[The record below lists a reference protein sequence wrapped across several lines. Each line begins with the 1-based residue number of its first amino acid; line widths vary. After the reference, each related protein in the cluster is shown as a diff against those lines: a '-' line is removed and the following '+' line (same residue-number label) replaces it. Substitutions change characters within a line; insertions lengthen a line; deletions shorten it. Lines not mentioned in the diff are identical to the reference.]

1 MHSEHMENGSILI
14 LKEEIASL
22 KNEINAITSEFLRQ
36 EACLVESRV
45 ALFKR
50 TRSLQIFQDLHER
63 ILSAKDRAEIYQ
75 VTALLLLDVGY
86 DRVAIFRKEG
96 NCYSSIASKGY
107 TSREKSKNL
116 PSPSFATLVEQ
127 QEGVLVNGE
136 NCETFDYDYE
146 EELDVKFF
154 IAVHFYLDP
163 ASPESHILLAGNK
176 TEVTARRPRL
186 TETDL
191 QILKTL
197 TCQISVAVEKIGF
210 VERLQASEK
219 KYRQLYE
226 HSVEGIFQISISGH
240 FLSANPAMAR
250 LLGYKEAATLV
261 AENYNVGR
269 EFFVE
274 REEFNAIRQR
284 AEEFGSILGVE
295 TRIKT
300 RDGLVRWVS
309 LSARCVRNER
319 REVEFFEGSVV
330 DLTEKMSAKKMAI
343 AREVAETA
351 NRAKSQFLANMSHEI
366 RTPMN
371 GVIGMA
377 ELLLD
382 TELDNNQRF
391 YADAVQT
398 CSRSLMKIINDIL
411 DFSKIEAG
419 KLELEQIC
427 FDLRD
432 LFDDLIHMMGSKADE
447 KGIELFCNIDP
458 DVQPAVVGDSG
469 RLRQILLNLV
479 SNSLKFTDTGKI
491 SVSVASASQTES
503 WEKLQFVVRDT
514 GMGIPLDKQELV
526 FDSFTQ
532 VDSSNTRIFGGT
544 GLGLAICRQLVQLM
558 GGEIGVRSEKG
569 EGCEFW
575 FTVNLGKQQMVETT
589 PPHLLP
595 SCEARDI
602 FTGEESSN
610 RAMPGFRQG
619 RGDVRLLLVEDNQI
633 NQQVVCGILAK
644 LGISNVD
651 VAEDGA
657 EALHA
662 FEKLGMMGG
671 RYDIILMDI
680 QMPVM
685 DGIETTKRIRA
696 NLNGVNSP
704 DLPIIALTAH
714 ALKSDMERCIEAG
727 MNDFITKP
735 VLPEILD
742 KILQKWL
749 CLPSGP
755 VINVKNAHPA
765 QRKELQTGFD
775 TLEKAISTA
784 PADFNQR
791 EDGWQNSPVFDY
803 PALKRRMNEDDR
815 VVKDIIEVYWSRFPS
830 QFEELKDL
838 VATGLQ
844 SEVLRLVHTLKGS
857 SGTVGAMQL
866 FRLFREL
873 ERAAKRNEP
882 LHKLLLII
890 ENQVQELETVLHQYI
905 R

>member
-1 MHSEHMENGSILI
+1 MHSEHMENGSILL

-22 KNEINAITSEFLRQ
+22 KNEMNTITAELLRQ
-36 EACLVESRV
+36 EAGLVESRV
-45 ALFKR
+45 ALIKR
-50 TRSLQIFQDLHER
+50 TRSLQIFQDLYER
-63 ILSAKDRAEIYQ
+63 ILSAKDRTEIYQ

-86 DRVAIFRKEG
+86 DRVAIYRKEG
-96 NCYSSIASKGY
+96 DCYSSIASKGY

-116 PSPSFATLVEQ
+116 PSPSFAALVEQ

-136 NCETFDYDYE
+136 NYDAFEYNYE
-146 EELDVKFF
+146 KELDVKFF

-176 TEVTARRPRL
+176 TEVTVRRPRL
-186 TETDL
+186 KETDL

-197 TCQISVAVEKIGF
+197 TGQISVAVEKIGF
-210 VERLQASEK
+210 IERLQASEK

-240 FLSANPAMAR
+240 FLSVNPAMAR
-250 LLGYKEAATLV
+250 LLGYKEAAALV

-269 EFFVE
+269 EFFVD

-284 AEEFGSILGVE
+284 AEDFGSILGVE

-300 RDGLVRWVS
+300 RDGLVRYVS
-309 LSARCVRNER
+309 VSARCVRNEQR
-319 REVEFFEGSVV
+319 KVEYFEGSVV
-330 DLTEKMSAKKMAI
+330 DITEKVNAKKMAI
-343 AREVAETA
+343 ARKVAETA

-371 GVIGMA
+371 GVIGMS

-382 TELDNNQRF
+382 TKLDDNQRF

-427 FDLRD
+427 FNLRD
-432 LFDDLIHMMGSKADE
+432 LFDDLIHMMGSKAEE
-447 KGIELFCNIDP
+447 KGIEFFCNIDP

-491 SVSVASASQTES
+491 SVFVASTSQTES
-503 WEKLQFVVRDT
+503 REELRFVVKDT

-575 FTVNLGKQQMVETT
+575 FTVNLGKQQMADTVPSDRLPPCETR
-589 PPHLLP
+589 
-595 SCEARDI
+595 EI
-602 FTGEESSN
+602 FTDTKCTKP
-610 RAMPGFRQG
+610 AMPAFRQG
-619 RGDVRLLLVEDNQI
+619 RGDFRLLLVEDNQI

-657 EALHA
+657 KALHA
-662 FEKLGMMGG
+662 FKKLEMEGG
-671 RYDIILMDI
+671 RYDLILMDI

-696 NLNGVNSP
+696 NFNGVNSP

-714 ALKSDMERCIEAG
+714 ALKSDMERCTEAG

-735 VLPEILD
+735 VLPEILE

-749 CLPSGP
+749 CLSSGS
-755 VINVKNAHPA
+755 VINAANALPP
-765 QRKELQTGFD
+765 QRKGLQTGFD

-791 EDGWQNSPVFDY
+791 ENGWQNSPVFDY
-803 PALKRRMNEDDR
+803 PALKRKMNEDDQLA
-815 VVKDIIEVYWSRFPS
+815 KEIIEVYWSRFPA

-838 VATGLQ
+838 ISAGLQ
-844 SEVLRLVHTLKGS
+844 GEVLRLVHTLKGS
-857 SGTVGAMQL
+857 SGSVGAMQL
-866 FRLFREL
+866 FQLFREL
-873 ERAAKRNEP
+873 ECAAKKNEP

-890 ENQVQELETVLHQYI
+890 ENQVKELETVLQQYI